1 MDKQQLQ
8 QFEKIIS
15 ERREQLRQEVLE
27 HLQEAD
33 DNNVSEL
40 YGRVHDAGEESIAD
54 LLSDMNFINI
64 EQEAREVASL
74 EAALQR
80 IHAGTYGKCID
91 CGAEIEMERLE
102 ANPAAER
109 CFDCPNRKEF
119 RGEDTTPSL

>member
-1 MDKQQLQ
+1 MDKERLR
-8 QFEKIIS
+8 QFGKIIT

-27 HLQEAD
+27 HLQDAD

-40 YGRVHDAGEESIAD
+40 YGRVHDAGEEAIAD
-54 LLSDMNFINI
+54 LLSDLNFINI
-64 EQEAREVASL
+64 EQEAREVAAL

-80 IHAGTYGKCID
+80 IHAGTYGKCVD
-91 CGAEIEMERLE
+91 CGEEIEMERLE

-109 CFDCPNRKEF
+109 CFDCQNRKEF

>member
-8 QFEKIIS
+8 QFEHTIT
-15 ERREQLRQEVLE
+15 ERREQLRQDVLE

-33 DNNVSEL
+33 DNNVAEL
-40 YGRVHDAGEESIAD
+40 YGRVHDSGEESIAD

-64 EQEAREVASL
+64 EQEAREVAAL

-80 IHAGTYGKCID
+80 IHSGTYGRCVD
-91 CGAEIEMERLE
+91 CGDEIEMERLK
-102 ANPAAER
+102 ANPAADR
-109 CFDCPNRKEF
+109 CFDCQNRKEF